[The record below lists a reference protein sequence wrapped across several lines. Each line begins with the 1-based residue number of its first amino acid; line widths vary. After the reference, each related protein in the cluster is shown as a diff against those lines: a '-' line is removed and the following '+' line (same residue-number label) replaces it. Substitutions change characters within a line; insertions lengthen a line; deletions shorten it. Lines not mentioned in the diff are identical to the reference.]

1 MCNAKSK
8 LLLFPGIIFLNNQ
21 SLKLIFILNQIAMQV
36 AVTRK
41 KYIFSP
47 DPSRIIARFL
57 YVNDERSADIIRKVL
72 AMPEKEVNIAM
83 SQLLRGYSRRHRNIS
98 KIFEKHFA
106 KMAPIFD
113 KIEVNEEDLTPA
125 QKALI
130 GSYFTME
137 YSIESAAFFNPSIVE
152 NPDQSETRPD
162 ETRVIFS
169 FRATGEGHISSVV
182 FRSGILDRNNNL
194 TLEPVGK
201 MLAEADVITRNSYD
215 KKAFL
220 EKLVE
225 MQEKGNV
232 ISPAVLD
239 KHDEKKDQ
247 ANFIPP
253 VIVDKHDEKQD
264 NRNVISPAFI
274 LDKLGDNFTY
284 GELMMNIDK
293 ARKDSELTEDQVK
306 IINQMMWLASSHYE
320 INFSI
325 DSAISERVIFPISAT
340 EQKGIEDAR
349 FVKFTDDNG
358 EITYYATYT
367 AYDGMAIMPK
377 LISTKDF
384 YDFKILP
391 INGEIAQN
399 KGMALFPRKING
411 KYAML
416 CRIDGVNN
424 YIAYSDSIN
433 IWREAKIIQRPKF
446 PWELVQIG
454 NAGSPIETEDGWLVI
469 THAVGSMRE
478 YSLGASL
485 YDLKNPEIEIG
496 RLSNPLMVPNET
508 EREGYV
514 PNVIY
519 SCGSMIHNE
528 DLVIPYAMS
537 DHSSSYATVDLRELL
552 DVLKAS
558 GSNGKLL

>member
-1 MCNAKSK
+1 
-8 LLLFPGIIFLNNQ
+8 
-21 SLKLIFILNQIAMQV
+21 MQV

-41 KYIFSP
+41 KFIFSP

-57 YVNDERSADIIRKVL
+57 YMNDERSADIIRKVL

-98 KIFEKHFA
+98 RIFEKHFNR
-106 KMAPIFD
+106 MAPVFD
-113 KIEVNEEDLTPA
+113 KIEVNEEDLSPS

-137 YSIESAAFFNPSIVE
+137 YSIESAAFFNPSIME
-152 NPDQSETRPD
+152 NPDQSETRSD
-162 ETRVIFS
+162 EKRVIFS
-169 FRATGEGHISSVV
+169 FRATGEGHISSIV
-182 FRSGILDRNNNL
+182 FRSGILDKNCNL
-194 TLEPVGK
+194 SLEPVGR
-201 MLAEADVITRNSYD
+201 MLAEADVIKRNVYG
-215 KKAFL
+215 KKVFQ
-220 EKLVE
+220 EKLDE
-225 MQEKGNV
+225 MHEQGNIISPVIINKLDKMQDKGNTISPVIIDKQDRTAEKGNI
-232 ISPAVLD
+232 IS
-239 KHDEKKDQ
+239 
-247 ANFIPP
+247 
-253 VIVDKHDEKQD
+253 
-264 NRNVISPAFI
+264 SAFI
-274 LDKLGDNFTY
+274 LDTLGDEFTY
-284 GELMMNIDK
+284 GELMKNIEL
-293 ARKDSELTEDQVK
+293 ARKNPKLSEDQMK
-306 IINQMMWLASSHYE
+306 IINKMMWLASSHYE

-367 AYDGMAIMPK
+367 AYDGIAILPK
-377 LISTKDF
+377 LMSTTDF
-384 YDFKILP
+384 YNFKILP
-391 INGEIAQN
+391 LNGEIAQN

-424 YIAYSDSIN
+424 YISYSDSIN
-433 IWREAKIIQRPKF
+433 IWREAKIIQQPKY

-454 NAGSPIETEDGWLVI
+454 NAGSPIETDAGWLII

-478 YSLGASL
+478 YTLGASL
-485 YDLKNPEIEIG
+485 YELGNPEKEIG
-496 RLSNPLMVPNET
+496 RLSSPLMVPNEA

-519 SCGSMIHNE
+519 SCGSMIHND
-528 DLVIPYAMS
+528 DLIIPYAMS

-558 GSNGKLL
+558 GNNDQK

>member
-1 MCNAKSK
+1 
-8 LLLFPGIIFLNNQ
+8 
-21 SLKLIFILNQIAMQV
+21 MQV

-41 KYIFSP
+41 KFMFSP

-57 YVNDERSADIIRKVL
+57 YLGDERSANIIRKVL
-72 AMPEKEVNIAM
+72 EMPEKEVNIAM

-98 KIFEKHFA
+98 RIFEKNFA
-106 KMAPIFD
+106 KLAPIFD
-113 KIEVNEEDLTPA
+113 TIEVNEDDLSVTR
-125 QKALI
+125 KALI

-152 NPDQSETRPD
+152 DPDQSEIRSD
-162 ETRVIFS
+162 EKRVIFS
-169 FRATGEGHISSVV
+169 FRATGEGHISSIV

-194 TLEPVGK
+194 SIEPVGK
-201 MLAEADVITRNSYD
+201 MLAEADVIKRHIYD

-220 EKLVE
+220 EKLNE
-225 MQEKGNV
+225 MNESGNKV
-232 ISPAVLD
+232 
-239 KHDEKKDQ
+239 
-247 ANFIPP
+247 
-253 VIVDKHDEKQD
+253 
-264 NRNVISPAFI
+264 SPAFI
-274 LDKLGDNFTY
+274 LDKLQDNFTY
-284 GELMMNIDK
+284 GELMKNLVLAK
-293 ARKDSELTEDQVK
+293 TTPKLTEDHEK
-306 IINQMMWLASSHYE
+306 LINQMLWLASSHYE

-325 DSAISERVIFPISAT
+325 DSAISERVIFPVSAT

-358 EITYYATYT
+358 EVTYYATYT
-367 AYDGMAIMPK
+367 AYDGVTILPK
-377 LISTKDF
+377 LIKTTDF
-384 YDFKILP
+384 YNFKILP

-424 YIAYSDSIN
+424 YIAYSDSIT
-433 IWREAKIIQRPKF
+433 IWHEAKIIQRPTYS
-446 PWELVQIG
+446 WELVQIG

-469 THAVGSMRE
+469 THAVGPMRE
-478 YSLGASL
+478 YTLGASL
-485 YDLKNPEIEIG
+485 YELDNPEKEIG
-496 RLSNPLMVPNET
+496 RLTTPLMVPNEV

-519 SCGSMIHNE
+519 SCGSIIHNN
-528 DLVIPYAMS
+528 DLVIAYAMS

-558 GSNGKLL
+558 GKNNK

>member
-1 MCNAKSK
+1 
-8 LLLFPGIIFLNNQ
+8 
-21 SLKLIFILNQIAMQV
+21 MQV

-41 KYIFSP
+41 KFIFSP
-47 DPSRIIARFL
+47 DPTRVIARFL
-57 YVNDERSADIIRKVL
+57 YMNDERSADIIRKVL

-98 KIFEKHFA
+98 RIFEKHFA
-106 KMAPIFD
+106 KLAPIFN
-113 KIEVNEEDLTPA
+113 KIEVNENDLSVS

-152 NPDQSETRPD
+152 NPDQTETRSD
-162 ETRVIFS
+162 EKRVIFS
-169 FRATGEGHISSVV
+169 FRATGEGHISSIV
-182 FRSGILDRNNNL
+182 FRSGILDKNNNL
-194 TLEPVGK
+194 TIEPVGN
-201 MLAEADVITRNSYD
+201 MLAEADVIKRNVYD
-215 KKAFL
+215 KKTFQK
-220 EKLVE
+220 KLDE
-225 MQEKGNV
+225 MQDQANVISPVIIDKLDKMQDKGNV
-232 ISPAVLD
+232 ISPA
-239 KHDEKKDQ
+239 
-247 ANFIPP
+247 
-253 VIVDKHDEKQD
+253 IVDKHDEMQD
-264 NRNVISPAFI
+264 KGNVISSAFI
-274 LDKLGDNFTY
+274 LDKLGDEFTY
-284 GELMMNIDK
+284 GELMKNLEI
-293 ARKDSELTEDQVK
+293 ARKDTNLPDDHK
-306 IINQMMWLASSHYE
+306 KLINQMMWLASSHYE

-340 EQKGIEDAR
+340 EQRGIEDAR
-349 FVKFTDDNG
+349 FVKFTDDND
-358 EITYYATYT
+358 EVTYYATYT
-367 AYDGMAIMPK
+367 AYDGMAILPK

-384 YDFKILP
+384 YNFKILP

-433 IWREAKIIQRPKF
+433 IWREAKIIQQPKY

-454 NAGSPIETEDGWLVI
+454 NAGSPIETEEGWLII

-478 YSLGASL
+478 YTLGASL
-485 YDLKNPEIEIG
+485 YELENPEKEIG
-496 RLSNPLMVPNET
+496 RLNNPLIVPNEV

-519 SCGSMIHNE
+519 SCGSIIHND
-528 DLVIPYAMS
+528 DLIIPYAMS
-537 DHSSSYATVDLRELL
+537 DHSSTYATVDLRELL

-558 GSNGKLL
+558 GNNNRK